1 MKVKIGDSVLYKG
14 EKLVVTDIQVKTR
27 DKYSNSKQVKLT
39 NDDLMPFINNLHEF
53 DTIEELNDHYVETK
67 KTKNIHIEALKDLEQ
82 MDSLLHDFELSS
94 SAYERL
100 KEYIT
105 FNYYKELENES

>member
-1 MKVKIGDSVLYKG
+1 MK
-14 EKLVVTDIQVKTR
+14 
-27 DKYSNSKQVKLT
+27 N
-39 NDDLMPFINNLHEF
+39 
-53 DTIEELNDHYVETK
+53 
-67 KTKNIHIEALKDLEQ
+67 KNIHIEALKDLEQ

-105 FNYYKELENES
+105 FNYNKEKEKEL